1 MKRILI
7 LTGLLLLMGTSLFGQ
22 TIRVTGTVTDASDGS
37 TLPGVSVA
45 IRGTTQGTVT
55 DINGRYE
62 ISVQPD
68 AVLVFS
74 FIGMQ
79 TRQIPIEG
87 RVVIN
92 VALEA
97 DVAVLQEIVV
107 VGYGTRLK
115 YELTGSISSVR
126 AEDIE
131 AHTLP
136 SIETALQGRTAGV
149 HVQAGSGKLGQG
161 IRTRV
166 RGSSSITASNQ
177 PLYVVDGIPIVSQS
191 LGTSGNEPT
200 NPLADINP
208 SDIESVQVLKDASAA
223 AIYGSRASNGVIIIT
238 TKRGKEGKTR
248 FNISSQLGFSEP
260 SNYVGFL
267 NRTQYL
273 DLFKKAYAN
282 SNPNGDPY
290 GPVAFFSSWEHALD
304 WGLTYWRD
312 PDNPTDLTKGPDVNW
327 EKEAL
332 RRGGTQQFDVSASG
346 GTESTKYFAALSF
359 LDQVGIV
366 NGNSFDRISG
376 RLNLDQ
382 KATDRLSFGMNM
394 NLVRSRNFRV
404 ANDNA
409 FATPLQ
415 MVALP
420 PLDPTHD
427 PNTGELN
434 NLTLYE
440 NGLVVRKYSNF
451 DAEVFRNL
459 GTVFASLD
467 ILPGLTF
474 RSEAGIDVLT
484 QREIEYRGRLTNDG
498 GPAGYAYDRSVT
510 SKIFNLENYF
520 TFNRMFF
527 DAFDLNMIAGSSI
540 QRADFDFASV
550 EGRGFPNDEF
560 KRIASASEIS
570 FASTSGTGYR
580 YASFFS
586 RANMKFMDR
595 YLLTLSARTDA
606 SSRFGK
612 DNRWGFF
619 PAASI
624 GWVATNEDFLFNNR
638 YISFLKPRISWGMT
652 GNSEIDNFASRGL
665 YLGSNYSG
673 LSGMISN
680 SIPSPELRWEATTQY
695 NVGID
700 FGFFNNRI
708 SGEID
713 YYQKYTEDLLLSSL
727 VPATT
732 GFTSVYM
739 NVGSLENKGWEFVLN
754 TVNIDRSFK
763 WNTSFNIAF
772 NKNKVTDI
780 DGQIIASGIWRVME
794 GHPIGIFY
802 TKEFAGVDPEN
813 GNALFYRWESPDSM
827 ATTTSLAQA
836 ENRIVGDPNPDFW
849 GGFSNSFRYKGFD
862 LGILFQF
869 VWGHDIYNRGRQW
882 QADGFSWYD
891 NQTVDLYEDHWTPE
905 NRNAKYPQP
914 RFWTGNGY
922 GQSSLLAFD
931 GSYIRLKELTLGYT
945 LPRRVIQRANFESI
959 RVFVRAYNLYTYTKY
974 PGWDPEADSPGTGP
988 SNQSLNITP
997 GFDFYTSPQP
1007 RTLTFGLNLVF

>member
-1 MKRILI
+1 MKRTLI
-7 LTGLLLLMGTSLFGQ
+7 IFGMLLLAGLTLFGQ
-22 TIRVTGTVTDASDGS
+22 QIRVSGTVTDASDGS
-37 TLPGVSVA
+37 TLPGVTV
-45 IRGTTQGTVT
+45 IIKGTVQGVST
-55 DINGRYE
+55 GINGQYE
-62 ISVQPD
+62 LNASPD

-74 FIGMQ
+74 FIGMR
-79 TRQIPIEG
+79 TLEVPVGGRQI
-87 RVVIN
+87 IN
-92 VALEA
+92 VAMER
-97 DVAVLQEIVV
+97 DVALLQEIVV

-115 YELTGSISSVR
+115 YELTGSISSVK

-161 IRTRV
+161 IRTRI

-191 LGTSGNEPT
+191 LGDAGNEPT
-200 NPLADINP
+200 NPLADINAA
-208 SDIESVQVLKDASAA
+208 DIESVQVLKDASAA

-238 TKRGKEGKTR
+238 TKRGREGRTR
-248 FNISSQLGFSEP
+248 FNVSSQIGFSEP

-267 NRTQYL
+267 NRAQYL
-273 DLFKKAYAN
+273 DMFKEAYAN
-282 SNPNGDPY
+282 SAGDAYAP
-290 GPVAFFSSWEHALD
+290 AFGFSSWEDALD
-304 WGLTYWRD
+304 WGLMYWRD

-332 RRGGTQQFDVSASG
+332 RKGGNRQFDVSASG
-346 GTESTKYFAALSF
+346 GSESTRYYATLAVM
-359 LDQVGIV
+359 DQVGIV

-394 NLVRSRNFRV
+394 NLIRSRNFRV

-434 NLTLYE
+434 SLTLYE
-440 NGLVVRKYSNF
+440 NGLIVRKYNNY
-451 DAEVFRNL
+451 DTEVFRNL
-459 GTVFASLD
+459 GTVFANLD
-467 ILPGLTF
+467 ILPGLSF
-474 RSEAGIDVLT
+474 RSEAGVDILN
-484 QREIEYRGRLTNDG
+484 QREIEYQGRLTNDG
-498 GPAGYAYDRSVT
+498 GPDGYAYDRSVT

-520 TFNRMFF
+520 TFNKVFF
-527 DAFDLNMIAGSSI
+527 DHYDLNLVAGSSV
-540 QRADFDFASV
+540 QRADFDYAAI
-550 EGRGFPNDEF
+550 EARGFPNDQF
-560 KRIASASEIS
+560 RRIASASEIT

-586 RANMKFMDR
+586 RANLKLYDR
-595 YLLTLSARTDA
+595 YLVTLSARTDA
-606 SSRFGK
+606 SSRFGR

-619 PAASI
+619 PALSL
-624 GWVATNEDFLFNNR
+624 GWVVTNEEFLANNKTV
-638 YISFLKPRISWGMT
+638 SFLKPRFSVGQT

-665 YLGSNYSG
+665 YEGSNYSG
-673 LSGMISN
+673 LPGMISS
-680 SIPSPELRWEATTQY
+680 SIPSPDLRWETTIQY
-695 NVGID
+695 NAGID
-700 FGFFNNRI
+700 FGFLNNRI

-713 YYQKYTEDLLLSSL
+713 YYEKYTTDLLLSSL
-727 VPATT
+727 VPAST

-754 TVNIDRSFK
+754 TVNIDRAFQ
-763 WNTSFNIAF
+763 WNTNFNIAF
-772 NKNKVTDI
+772 NENKVTDI
-780 DGQIIASGIWRVME
+780 DDQVIASGIWRVME
-794 GHPIGIFY
+794 GYPIGVFY

-813 GNALFYRWESPDSM
+813 GDALFYRYEHPDST

-849 GGFSNSFRYKGFD
+849 GGFTNTFRYKGFD
-862 LGILFQF
+862 LSVMLQF
-869 VWGHDIYNRGRQW
+869 VWGHDVFNRGRQW
-882 QADGFSWYD
+882 QADGFSWFD
-891 NQTVDLYEDHWTPE
+891 NQTLDIYNDHWTPE
-905 NRNAKYPQP
+905 NRDAKYPQP

-922 GQSSLLAFD
+922 GVSSMLIFD
-931 GSYIRLKELTLGYT
+931 ASYIRLKDVTLGYT
-945 LPRRVIQRANFESI
+945 LPDRLVQRANFQNI
-959 RVFVRAYNLYTYTKY
+959 RVFVRAYNLWTFTEY
-974 PGWDPEADSPGTGP
+974 PGWDPEADSPGTGL
-988 SNQSLNITP
+988 SNQTLNMTP
-997 GFDFYTSPQP
+997 GWDFYTAPQP
-1007 RTLTFGLNLVF
+1007 RTVTFGLNLTF